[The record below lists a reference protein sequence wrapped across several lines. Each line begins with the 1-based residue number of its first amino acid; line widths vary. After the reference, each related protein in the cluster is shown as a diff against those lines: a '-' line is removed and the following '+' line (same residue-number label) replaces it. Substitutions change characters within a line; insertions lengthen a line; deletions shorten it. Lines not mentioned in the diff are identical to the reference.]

1 MRPILFAMFL
11 MLSVSCA
18 SLPPMGFCLADFCIS
33 ITDTGAEVRV
43 KGRVYACDFD
53 VNSQSAW
60 KIKVDVDAFNATGEI
75 MIDANGKKII
85 CSVR

>member
-1 MRPILFAMFL
+1 MKKILFAVFF

-43 KGRVYACDFD
+43 KGKVYTCDFD
-53 VNSQSAW
+53 VKSQPAW
-60 KIKVDVDAFNATGEI
+60 KVKVDVDAFNATGEI
-75 MIDANGKKII
+75 MVDANGKKII
-85 CSVR
+85 CSVK